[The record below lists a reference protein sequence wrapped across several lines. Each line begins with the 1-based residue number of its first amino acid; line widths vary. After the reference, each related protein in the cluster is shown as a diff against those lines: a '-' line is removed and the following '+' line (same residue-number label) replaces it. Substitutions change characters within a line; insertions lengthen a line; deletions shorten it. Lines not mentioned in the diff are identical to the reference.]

1 MPRMYRELDDATKQK
16 ISQSQ
21 KERYRQMSNS
31 DLRKKNNKIAN
42 SLRSYWKTIPNKSE
56 NGNDNSL
63 F

>member
-1 MPRMYRELDDATKQK
+1 MYRELDDATKLK